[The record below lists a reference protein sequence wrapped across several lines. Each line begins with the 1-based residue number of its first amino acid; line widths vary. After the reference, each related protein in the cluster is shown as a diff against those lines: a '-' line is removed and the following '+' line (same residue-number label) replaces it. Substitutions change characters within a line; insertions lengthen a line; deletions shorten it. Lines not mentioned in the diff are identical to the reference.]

1 MSNEYEDAVRKHSE
15 MIYRIAFAGMG
26 NVHDAEDI
34 TQDVFVKLLNSKKAF
49 SDDEHRKAWLIK
61 VTVNQVKLFRRS
73 SWFRKRNKDEIP
85 EIADG
90 EDLCTDTEN
99 KIVYEAVMSLKKEM
113 RLTVILY
120 YYYDYTC
127 GEIAKMTGTKEATVR
142 TRLRRAREQLR
153 ILLKEDF
160 CDE

>member
-1 MSNEYEDAVRKHSE
+1 MSSEYEDAVREHSE
-15 MIYRIAFAGMG
+15 MIYRLALAGTG

-34 TQDVFVKLLNSKKAF
+34 TQDVFVKILNSKKAF

-61 VTVNQVKLFRRS
+61 VMVNQVKLLRS
-73 SWFRKRNKDEIP
+73 SEWFRKRNRDEIP

-99 KIVYEAVMSLKKEM
+99 KIVFDAVMSLKQEIRM
-113 RLTVILY
+113 TVILY
-120 YYYDYTC
+120 YYYDHSC
-127 GEIAKMTGTKEATVR
+127 SEIAKMTGTKEAIVR

-153 ILLKEDF
+153 ILLE
-160 CDE
+160 

>member
-1 MSNEYEDAVRKHSE
+1 MSSEYEDAVREHSE
-15 MIYRIAFAGMG
+15 MIYRLALAGTG
-26 NVHDAEDI
+26 NVHDAEDV
-34 TQDVFVKLLNSKKAF
+34 TQDVFLKLLNSKKAF

-61 VTVNQVKLFRRS
+61 VTVNQVKLLRRS
-73 SWFRKRNKDEIP
+73 AWFRKRNRDEIP

-90 EDLCTDTEN
+90 DDLCTDTEN

-120 YYYDYTC
+120 YYYDYPC

-142 TRLRRAREQLR
+142 TRLRRAKEQLS

>member
-1 MSNEYEDAVRKHSE
+1 MSSEYEDAVREHSK
-15 MIYRIAFAGMG
+15 MIYRLALAGTG

-34 TQDVFVKLLNSKKAF
+34 TQDVFLKLLNSKKAF
-49 SDDEHRKAWLIK
+49 ADDEHRKAWLIK
-61 VTVNQVKLFRRS
+61 VTVNQVRLLRRS
-73 SWFRKRNKDEIP
+73 AWFRKRNSNEIP
-85 EIADG
+85 EISDG
-90 EDLCTDTEN
+90 EDICTDTEN
-99 KIVYEAVMSLKKEM
+99 KIVYEAVMSLKQEM

-120 YYYDYTC
+120 YFYDHSC
-127 GEIAKMTGTKEATVR
+127 SEIAKMTGTKEATVR